1 MAIDEKNTLTIIDFS
16 PAPEKSISV
25 NKDSIHG
32 GDVKTK
38 YVAGEAGNFFN
49 SSIQNNKNRTIHS
62 IGTQNGGKIVID
74 NNLGSGAIQI
84 HHPTGSQIYI
94 ASDGSIT
101 ISSAGKGTHITSP
114 NDITLSAGKDV
125 VLKGVDIICE
135 AKNKL
140 VLQGNEIQLDAR
152 NGAIHTKS
160 VNFIKRVDGH
170 YTQVVGKEKTTTVI
184 GDKTDNIA
192 GRAKTK
198 VYQQYDLDVGNKM
211 FVRAG
216 HDITTTTTKRMFMVS
231 NESSSWDVAKGA
243 LELRAK
249 GNAKLQSHDGN
260 LTLSAKNDSTVNS
273 KGKLSFSSTGDMT
286 FNTKGA
292 GAFKSTGN
300 MTLSAKGTATFAA
313 LSTVDVSAGST
324 LGVSST
330 GALKISSQNS
340 ITTATSG
347 SLQLAQGSAATTT
360 IIPLG
365 GSGSPTTPTTP
376 SDPAD
381 PTDPTEPITE
391 DDITPPQLKDWEQK
405 EEAQA

>member
-1 MAIDEKNTLTIIDFS
+1 MTDEHNPSSRISLSEPPSVSTSRTLDT
-16 PAPEKSISV
+16 
-25 NKDSIHG
+25 IHG
-32 GDVKTK
+32 GDVVRN
-38 YVAGEAGNFFN
+38 YPYAEAGNIYN
-49 SSIQNNKNRTIHS
+49 SNGRVVKNNTIHS
-62 IGTQNGGKIVID
+62 IGTQNGGKVVID
-74 NNLGSGAIQI
+74 TATGSGAIQI
-84 HHPTGSQIYI
+84 HHPTGAQVYI
-94 ASDGSIT
+94 ASDGT
-101 ISSAGKGTHITSP
+101 IAIQGNGKGVQIGTKG
-114 NDITLSAGKDV
+114 DIIIKGGKDV
-125 VLKGVDIICE
+125 VVQGDNIAIEAGGKLSLKGSEVQIE
-135 AKNKL
+135 A
-140 VLQGNEIQLDAR
+140 GS
-152 NGAIHTKS
+152 IHTKS
-160 VNFIKRVDGH
+160 VNFTKRVDGH